1 MNRRVIMQRI
11 QSVLDS
17 FVEKNMCV
25 GTSVL
30 IYKDG
35 QEAFFGSAGK
45 LAQEGTKPFSRDA
58 ILLM

>member
-1 MNRRVIMQRI
+1 MQRI
-11 QSVLDS
+11 QAVLDS
-17 FVEKNMCV
+17 FVERNMAV

-45 LAQEGTKPFSRDA
+45 LAQEREEPFRR
-58 ILLM
+58 